1 MVFIMPASVIVKIK
15 ILFCLLL
22 FSATVQSKTFEVSS
36 AHIKHIGNGYILNAK
51 IEYPL
56 TPRVLE
62 AIDNGVPIIFIQ
74 QFELI
79 KSTPLLGNYWQ
90 WTETLW
96 STDIR
101 HEIRYHALSQQYILH
116 AIDTNTQR
124 NFPTLRATLQALGQI
139 KDLNLPPEYFEETEN
154 LVFRLRSD
162 IDLYALP
169 TPMRPGALI
178 SSKWQLTSPWLEAQW
193 D

>member
-1 MVFIMPASVIVKIK
+1 MPASVIAKIH
-15 ILFCLLL
+15 IIFWLLL
-22 FSATVQSKTFEVSS
+22 FSSAVQSESFQVSS
-36 AHIKHIGNGYILNAK
+36 AHINKIGNGYILNAGIK
-51 IEYPL
+51 YPL

-62 AIDNGVPIIFIQ
+62 AIDNGVPIIFSQ
-74 QFELI
+74 QLELI
-79 KSTPLLGNYWQ
+79 KSTPLLGSYWQ

-96 STDIR
+96 TTDIR

-124 NFPTLRATLQALGQI
+124 NFPTLRVALQALGQI
-139 KDLNLPPEYFEETEN
+139 ADLNLPPEHFEDTEN
-154 LVFRLRSD
+154 LILKLRSG

-178 SSKWQLTSPWLEAQW
+178 SSKWQLTSPWVEAQW